1 MKCMNLN
8 TLEIIKKMGVS
19 DMKPG
24 LKTKL
29 VPVI

>member
-1 MKCMNLN
+1 MHDKCIEND
-8 TLEIIKKMGVS
+8 KKTGVS
-19 DMKPG
+19 DLKPG